1 MHLSQNNSET
11 NSNQL
16 RKTMFMQQESKTSK
30 CGRIA
35 LHLLCAATTS
45 VLLLSTSAAAF
56 SPMSRSYLNSMPT
69 STSRN
74 PVAAGSGSAS
84 ASPRSNTALNVWFFG
99 GTNTETD
106 DDDSCE
112 LAVRIERTSR
122 NSRRIAGDIIIPKPM
137 DDVWAILTDYDNLAI
152 HVPNLVESRR
162 VNPSAGGTVNGA
174 IQGDGEYKCRLFQR
188 GAQKIIGFEFGA
200 SVTMDMA
207 EKISNAE
214 NANESR
220 VIDFKCVD
228 SQFFTEFDGQ
238 WTLTS
243 APDPDD
249 PSQLVSNV
257 KYVVD
262 VRPKGPVPVQ
272 ALEWRI
278 ENDVPTNLRAVKA
291 ASIDVGQEG
300 VMELRNSQRR
310 QRSSRPMTAARNA
323 VRSQAERGSERIASV
338 ANSTRRNVGN
348 LVDRASDAVANAT
361 APMPVAKLQPVR
373 VDWYEDETMAA
384 YLTKRNR

>member
-1 MHLSQNNSET
+1 MHLSQKNWEVT
-11 NSNQL
+11 KKHL
-16 RKTMFMQQESKTSK
+16 RKVMFMQQESKTSK

-35 LHLLCAATTS
+35 LHLLCATTS

-56 SPMSRSYLNSMPT
+56 SPMSNSYLNSMPHSRT
-69 STSRN
+69 SNVAS
-74 PVAAGSGSAS
+74 PV

-99 GTNTETD
+99 GTNTETA
-106 DDDSCE
+106 DDSCE
-112 LAVRIERTSR
+112 LVAVRIERTSR

-174 IQGDGEYKCRLFQR
+174 VQGDGDYKCRLFQR

-207 EKISNAE
+207 ETISNAE
-214 NANESR
+214 SINESR

-228 SQFFTEFDGQ
+228 SQFFSEFDGQ

-249 PSQLVSNV
+249 PSQIVSNV

-291 ASIDVGQEG
+291 ASIDVGKEG
-300 VMELRNSQRR
+300 VIALRSDQRR
-310 QRSSRPMTAARNA
+310 ERSSRPMTAGRNT
-323 VRSQAERGSERIASV
+323 VRSQAERGGERFASV
-338 ANSTRRNVGN
+338 ANSTRRNVGTLMN
-348 LVDRASDAVANAT
+348 RASDAVANAT
-361 APMPVAKLQPVR
+361 APMPVAKLSPVR

-384 YLTKRNR
+384 YLTKRSR

>member
-1 MHLSQNNSET
+1 MPLSQNNSET
-11 NSNQL
+11 IKDHL
-16 RKTMFMQQESKTSK
+16 RKIMFMQQESKTSK

-35 LHLLCAATTS
+35 LHLLCATTS

-56 SPMSRSYLNSMPT
+56 SPISHSYLNSMPT
-69 STSRN
+69 ISSRTPN
-74 PVAAGSGSAS
+74 AASPSPV
-84 ASPRSNTALNVWFFG
+84 ASPRANTALNVWFFG
-99 GTNTETD
+99 GTDSET

-112 LAVRIERTSR
+112 LVAVRIERTSR
-122 NSRRIAGDIIIPKPM
+122 NSRRIAGDIIIQKPM

-174 IQGDGEYKCRLFQR
+174 IQGDGDYKCRLFQR

-207 EKISNAE
+207 ETISNADSV
-214 NANESR
+214 NESR

-228 SQFFTEFDGQ
+228 SQFFSEFDGQ
-238 WTLTS
+238 WTVTS
-243 APDPDD
+243 APDPED

-257 KYVVD
+257 KYVVM
-262 VRPKGPVPVQ
+262 VRPKGPVPIQ

-278 ENDVPTNLRAVKA
+278 ENDVPTNLRAVKT
-291 ASIDVGQEG
+291 ASIDLGQEG
-300 VMELRNSQRR
+300 VMDLRNNLRKE
-310 QRSSRPMTAARNA
+310 RSSRPITAARNA
-323 VRSQAERGSERIASV
+323 VRSQAERGSERFASV
-338 ANSTRRNVGN
+338 ANSTRRNVGT
-348 LVDRASDAVANAT
+348 LVNRASDAVANAT
-361 APMPVAKLQPVR
+361 APMPVAKLQPIR

-384 YLTKRNR
+384 YLNKRSRR

>member
-1 MHLSQNNSET
+1 MPISQNNSET
-11 NSNQL
+11 TKNQL

-56 SPMSRSYLNSMPT
+56 SPMSHSYLNSMPG
-69 STSRN
+69 SSSRS
-74 PVAAGSGSAS
+74 PV
-84 ASPRSNTALNVWFFG
+84 ASPRANTALNVWFFG

-106 DDDSCE
+106 DESCE
-112 LAVRIERTSR
+112 LVAVRIERTSR
-122 NSRRIAGDIIIPKPM
+122 NSRRIAGDIIVPKPM

-174 IQGDGEYKCRLFQR
+174 VQGDGDYKCRLFQR

-207 EKISNAE
+207 ETISNAE
-214 NANESR
+214 NVNESR

-228 SQFFTEFDGQ
+228 SQFFSEFDGQ

-243 APDPDD
+243 APDPED
-249 PSQLVSNV
+249 PSKLVSNV

-300 VMELRNSQRR
+300 VMDLRNNQRKE
-310 QRSSRPMTAARNA
+310 RSSRPMTAARNA
-323 VRSQAERGSERIASV
+323 VRSQAERGSERFASV
-338 ANSTRRNVGN
+338 ANSTRRNVGTFVN
-348 LVDRASDAVANAT
+348 RASDAFANAT

-384 YLTKRNR
+384 YLNKRSR